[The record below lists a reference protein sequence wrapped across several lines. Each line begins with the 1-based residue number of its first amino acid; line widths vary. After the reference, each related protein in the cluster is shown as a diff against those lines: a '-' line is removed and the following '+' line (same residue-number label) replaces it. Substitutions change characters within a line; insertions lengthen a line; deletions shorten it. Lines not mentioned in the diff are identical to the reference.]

1 MDYIGKSVIRKE
13 SYDKVTGK
21 AKYTHDFIEAGTL
34 QAKMLISPYAHANIV
49 SIDFSEAWKI
59 SGVRAI
65 LGDEPFPLVGEEI
78 KDRSPIAYKRVRY
91 FGEPVAVVVADT
103 LLNAKKAIDAIK
115 VTYELLPVV
124 LSPREAFQNNS
135 TLVHENL
142 ASYEK
147 PEHVFPVPNTNIAH
161 LNKIRKGNIQ
171 KGFAESDVVA
181 EFTIAFNPSD
191 HAAMETRCSIAE
203 IRPDG
208 TIIFTTSSQAPF
220 AIKNL
225 MKWYFGIEPGKVIVN
240 TPLVGGGYGG
250 KATVQLEIIAYLAS
264 KAVGGERVKLFNTRE
279 EDMVT
284 SSVHIGLDATVKLGA
299 TKDGVLKA
307 AEIQFLFDGGAYS
320 DKSIDISRAGAVDC
334 TGPYRIEHIWCNSY
348 CMYTNKPFAGAYR
361 GYSHSEVLFA
371 FERTMDVLAEKLYM
385 DPLELRY
392 KNAILPG
399 DTTPTQV
406 VLTSSTVGN
415 VPICIEKLKAL
426 MKWDEGQIIQIDER
440 KVRVKGVSC
449 IWKNSTFDPNAT
461 SGVIV
466 TFNTDGSVNL
476 LSGVVE
482 IGTGTKTVLAQ
493 IFADQMKM
501 DIEKVH
507 VKMLV
512 NTQSTPEHWKTVG
525 SRGTF
530 MAGRAVIN
538 AVNNI
543 KRELKERASFILR
556 VQAEELE
563 VGYHK
568 VYLLEN
574 PNVNIAIKDIAYGYT
589 FPNGETIWG
598 QIIASGNYTQTNV
611 TYLDPET
618 GKGNPG
624 PEWAVGAQGIEVELD
639 LIDYT
644 YRIIKAYTVADIGR
658 VLNEKGA
665 LGQIM
670 GAMSMGIAFGG
681 RETFVFDEYG
691 RILNPQLRTY
701 RPLRFGEEPEF
712 IVEFV
717 ETPDV
722 SAPYG
727 ARAAG
732 EHGLLGMPAA
742 LGNCLSKGLGVQL
755 NSLPLIPELLW
766 RAKQGVQR

>member
-1 MDYIGKSVIRKE
+1 
-13 SYDKVTGK
+13 
-21 AKYTHDFIEAGTL
+21 
-34 QAKMLISPYAHANIV
+34 
-49 SIDFSEAWKI
+49 
-59 SGVRAI
+59 
-65 LGDEPFPLVGEEI
+65 
-78 KDRSPIAYKRVRY
+78 
-91 FGEPVAVVVADT
+91 
-103 LLNAKKAIDAIK
+103 
-115 VTYELLPVV
+115 
-124 LSPREAFQNNS
+124 
-135 TLVHENL
+135 
-142 ASYEK
+142 
-147 PEHVFPVPNTNIAH
+147 
-161 LNKIRKGNIQ
+161 
-171 KGFAESDVVA
+171 
-181 EFTIAFNPSD
+181 
-191 HAAMETRCSIAE
+191 
-203 IRPDG
+203 
-208 TIIFTTSSQAPF
+208 
-220 AIKNL
+220 
-225 MKWYFGIEPGKVIVN
+225 
-240 TPLVGGGYGG
+240 
-250 KATVQLEIIAYLAS
+250 
-264 KAVGGERVKLFNTRE
+264 
-279 EDMVT
+279 
-284 SSVHIGLDATVKLGA
+284 
-299 TKDGVLKA
+299 
-307 AEIQFLFDGGAYS
+307 
-320 DKSIDISRAGAVDC
+320 
-334 TGPYRIEHIWCNSY
+334 
-348 CMYTNKPFAGAYR
+348 
-361 GYSHSEVLFA
+361 
-371 FERTMDVLAEKLYM
+371 M

-392 KNAILPG
+392 KNAIRPG

-415 VPICIEKLKAL
+415 VPLCIEKLKAL

-512 NTQSTPEHWKTVG
+512 NTQTTPEHWKTVG

-538 AVNNI
+538 AANSV
-543 KRELKERASFILR
+543 KRQLKERASFILR
-556 VQAEELE
+556 VPIEELD
-563 VGYHK
+563 VGNDK
-568 VYLLEN
+568 VYLQEN
-574 PNVNIAIKDIAYGYT
+574 PNVNIAIKDLAYGYV
-589 FPNGETIWG
+589 FPNGETIGG

-624 PEWAVGAQGIEVELD
+624 PEWAVGAQGVEVELD
-639 LIDYT
+639 LRDYT
-644 YRIIKAYTVADIGR
+644 YRIIKAYTVADIGK

-670 GAMSMGIAFGG
+670 GAMSMGLAFGG
-681 RETFVFDEYG
+681 RETLVFDEYG

-717 ETPDV
+717 ETPDIA
-722 SAPYG
+722 APYG

-742 LGNCLSKGLGVQL
+742 LGNCLSTGIGVQL
-755 NSLPLIPELLW
+755 NSLPLVPELLW
-766 RAKQGVQR
+766 RSMQGVQR